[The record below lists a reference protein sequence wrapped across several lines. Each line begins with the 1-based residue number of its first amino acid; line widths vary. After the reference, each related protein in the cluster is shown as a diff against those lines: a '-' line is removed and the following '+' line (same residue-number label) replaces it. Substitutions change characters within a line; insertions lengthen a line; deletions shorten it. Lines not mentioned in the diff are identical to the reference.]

1 MMTSAHT
8 SLAAARAPAR
18 SPPAALLQ
26 IDSTLA
32 FTLACSVGSLWMID
46 LHTAT
51 ASATPAAVEG
61 VGVAVDGVE
70 ADVDVVAP
78 EELVLAPPALLG
90 AATEVLWLLDVEL
103 LLPQPARI
111 MAAASAI
118 RSHAESFRIIG
129 PPSLKRTLARRGGLA
144 RQRW

>member
-1 MMTSAHT
+1 M
-8 SLAAARAPAR
+8 
-18 SPPAALLQ
+18 ALLQ

-51 ASATPAAVEG
+51 ASATPAAVDG

-70 ADVDVVAP
+70 ADVDVLAAGAG

-90 AATEVLWLLDVEL
+90 AGTEVLWLLDVEL

-111 MAAASAI
+111 TAAVSAI
-118 RSHAESFRIIG
+118 RSHAQSFRIIG
-129 PPSLKRTLARRGGLA
+129 PPSLKNARPA
-144 RQRW
+144 RWPRQAKVVAQAIRIEVANDR